1 MKKEIRTIIASLF
14 VFGLSSEG
22 AVSVTASRT
31 YVDSRTSL
39 SPVTDNGQVV
49 GFKLGIHTN
58 GNEVLAAK
66 SYVDNS
72 TPGDYAAVSNAAIS
86 AAAQTNDFLRK
97 TGGTMTGT
105 ISMSSGSRLHFDES
119 SGGNGPLG
127 AITSGSTNLTARAE
141 MENYVTNI
149 TSKINDEIDYTTENT
164 QLVSTIESVAP
175 VPGNYTV
182 VSNAAMTARSKTDMS
197 VYTNGIRFTEWK
209 YGGLPEG
216 RTVSAF
222 SYIPYAEEWEMTLD
236 NNIQGF
242 ANGDFNATNL
252 NVLFYSPNEFVVT
265 ARREMQQVVVEI
277 GDRIAQVSQIPVVPQ
292 GIVTT
297 NASGTLE
304 VQGGQLRIAPS
315 SSAVYNPDS
324 ARVIIG
330 GYSEGSSP
338 DRSAATLVVGET
350 NNNQLYS
357 GRVIINGGGSYLQ
370 DPIIIAGGWSD
381 ADDHEPTITVSG
393 TNIIPI
399 VFGAARKSDIDYTA
413 NNTQLVATIEA
424 TAPAPGNYQA
434 VSNAAMRARSM
445 TDLSYNGIVT
455 NDFWDVTGGV
465 SVRLY
470 RKQISGGADYWESQD
485 GVWGLAYAGY
495 DWLFGQSQNPVYIYE
510 PADAVSLSCTIGG
523 TAYFLTRVSG
533 KSGMIALTNDIKN
546 VVTSILSETLDSYA
560 TKEYADSAPSS
571 IVTKAY
577 IQEKLEVYL
586 YIGQDGGVYVRMLG
600 N

>member
-39 SPVTDNGQVV
+39 SPVTNNGQVV

-72 TPGDYAAVSNAAIS
+72 TPGDYATVSNAAIS

-105 ISMSSGSRLHFDES
+105 ISMSSGSRLHFAES

-127 AITSGSTNLTARAE
+127 AITSGSTNLTAREE

-149 TSKINDEIDYTTENT
+149 TSKINDEIDYTTGNT

-182 VSNAAMTARSKTDMS
+182 VSNAAMNARSGIDLGVRGAPQGEGSWFVVCSNGINRVLTYDDKGDPVGWSCNDMS
-197 VYTNGIRFTEWK
+197 IGYMGENYYYMTIADFMFSLTSNFSCETEYNGIHYVIVGYTN
-209 YGGLPEG
+209 
-216 RTVSAF
+216 
-222 SYIPYAEEWEMTLD
+222 TL
-236 NNIQGF
+236 
-242 ANGDFNATNL
+242 
-252 NVLFYSPNEFVVT
+252 
-265 ARREMQQVVVEI
+265 
-277 GDRIAQVSQIPVVPQ
+277 AQVSQIPVLPS

-297 NASGTLE
+297 NGQGIVKFSGDRLSIE
-304 VQGGQLRIAPS
+304 NEAFK
-315 SSAVYNPDS
+315 
-324 ARVIIG
+324 
-330 GYSEGSSP
+330 GSK
-338 DRSAATLVVGET
+338 LVVGRVLADVVT
-350 NNNQLYS
+350 NKIVVSSTY
-357 GRVIINGGGSYLQ
+357 NGGSIELQSNGSFDGKGMIRISGAGVDILGNTI
-370 DPIIIAGGWSD
+370 DPEIS
-381 ADDHEPTITVSG
+381 VSG

-399 VFGAARKSDIDYTA
+399 VFGAAHKSDIDYTTS
-413 NNTQLVATIEA
+413 NQQLVDTIEA
-424 TAPAPGNYQA
+424 TAPAPGDYAN

-470 RKQISGGADYWESQD
+470 RKQIPSGLDYWESQD
-485 GVWGLAYAGY
+485 GVWGLAYAEG
-495 DWLFGQSQNPVYIYE
+495 DWLFGRSQNAVYIYE
-510 PADAVSLSCTIGG
+510 PADAGSLSCTIGG

-533 KSGMIALTNDIKN
+533 KSGMIALTNDIPN
-546 VVTSILSETLDSYA
+546 TVTSILSETLDSYA

-586 YIGQDGGVYVRMLG
+586 YIGQDGGVYVRMPG